1 MITPLAL
8 FKSIIPNT
16 VSKRKRI
23 KSNTNRPTITLMKV
37 IWKIYVYILHIV
49 YSYTDKNTSVLI
61 ILQRSKNRNYV
72 SCEKTDNLRCCKVV
86 IKLLSSM
93 DGEKQRRN
101 YLAYQPEIQCLKM
114 FTSLE
119 FSRCLT
125 FELTLPKICKEIIFL
140 SNSPHLSFCTR
151 EEKKDHIPFPSNVR
165 NVFTVNHQLIG
176 EILLF

>member
-23 KSNTNRPTITLMKV
+23 KSNTNGSTITLMKV

-86 IKLLSSM
+86 IKLLSST

-101 YLAYQPEIQCLKM
+101 YLAY
-114 FTSLE
+114 
-119 FSRCLT
+119 
-125 FELTLPKICKEIIFL
+125 
-140 SNSPHLSFCTR
+140 
-151 EEKKDHIPFPSNVR
+151 
-165 NVFTVNHQLIG
+165 
-176 EILLF
+176 